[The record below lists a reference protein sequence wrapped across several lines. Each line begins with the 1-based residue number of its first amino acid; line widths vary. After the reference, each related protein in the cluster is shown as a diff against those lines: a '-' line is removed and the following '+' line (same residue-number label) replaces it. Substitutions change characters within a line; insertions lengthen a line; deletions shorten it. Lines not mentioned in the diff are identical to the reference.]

1 MPSTL
6 TTPPRRDNPFD
17 LSDTVPSLDDRT
29 AWRRWATRESYPTA
43 MSEVPAAGPLIPEAS
58 DAQATAEAQIMAA
71 LIDEYGMHRPYTTEG
86 PYGVVSVTP
95 RRHVLRIRIS
105 SKQLPRWFRVLTTA
119 LGSPRSTGLPVEVT
133 DDGLALAVLGARIEL
148 LGVTEAQ
155 WQSVVAST
163 PAEAGARRPLDESLT
178 RQMSATLRRIGL
190 LWDVAERYSTV
201 ELLLAEHAGASY
213 LLDASPGPHGPS
225 VIPLWTA
232 LSLPLELWPC
242 PPAPAVIDARAAVLA
257 AVNAAHPS
265 RAATD
270 PVLALC
276 YLADVEAA
284 EASLRAAE
292 HALTVAQ
299 SVLTDPTYTS
309 VWDGGG
315 WAGNC
320 RRRDGSEK
328 FVAHVEEFLPP
339 GTEIL
344 LMAPETDIVELGHVV
359 LRPHHTELGPER
371 LVGDEVHEV
380 PLSWGT
386 SAYIDLLD
394 WALAAATSPPP
405 REVSP
410 AQLRAVDDDGGL
422 RAAASRAAVQITE
435 AHEAIESAAKHS
447 KHRQPHTHRLVQ
459 QVRVAAD
466 ADPSFHDLILAA
478 HERDVLSIIPLLESL
493 TYLWG
498 KVFSAAGASDGHW
511 NRDEDGEFPHSFT
524 GTISCWT
531 DLPPATLSS
540 EEANTSSVD
549 SASFRRHLAAHR
561 AALDPFVSCYLAAAD
576 SATGTQDFEDR
587 HRAGVEA
594 LRRADLPALQALDP
608 RQPPRDNGRFLRFL
622 ATLPLGLHELDAW
635 FDTVYPSGEAA
646 A

>member
-6 TTPPRRDNPFD
+6 APPPRRDNPFD
-17 LSDTVPSLDDRT
+17 LSDAAPSLDDRT
-29 AWRRWATRESYPTA
+29 AWRRWATRESYPMA
-43 MSEVPAAGPLIPEAS
+43 RSEVTAAGPLIPEA
-58 DAQATAEAQIMAA
+58 DDPQAAAEAQILAT
-71 LIDEYGMHRPYTTEG
+71 LINEYGMHRPFTTGG
-86 PYGVVSVTP
+86 PFGIVSVTP
-95 RRHVLRIRIS
+95 RQHVLRISIS
-105 SKQLPRWFRVLTTA
+105 GDQLPLWSRVLATA
-119 LGSPRSTGLPVEVT
+119 LGFPGASGLPVEVT
-133 DDGLALAVLGARIEL
+133 NDGLALAGLGARIEL
-148 LGVTEAQ
+148 LDVTETQ
-155 WQSVVAST
+155 WRSAAANVSVEGG
-163 PAEAGARRPLDESLT
+163 PRRPLDEDLA

-190 LWDVAERYSTV
+190 LWDVGQRYSTV
-201 ELLLAEHAGASY
+201 ELLLAEHAGATY
-213 LLDASPGPHGPS
+213 LLDASPGPHAPS

-242 PPAPAVIDARAAVLA
+242 PPAPTAIDPRAAVLA
-257 AVNAAHPS
+257 AVNAAHPL

-276 YLADVEAA
+276 HLADIEAA
-284 EASLRAAE
+284 EVSLKAAD

-299 SVLTDPTYTS
+299 SVLTDPAYTS

-320 RRRDGSEK
+320 RRRDGSER
-328 FVAHVEEFLPP
+328 FVAHEDEFLPP

-344 LMAPETDIVELGHVV
+344 LMAPEIDVVELGHVA
-359 LRPHHTELGPER
+359 LRPHDTELGPEQ
-371 LVGDEVHEV
+371 LVGDEIYEV
-380 PLSWGT
+380 PHSWGT

-405 REVSP
+405 RQTPP
-410 AQLRAVDDDGGL
+410 AKLTAVDDDGGL
-422 RAAASRAAVQITE
+422 QAAASRARAQITE
-435 AHEAIESAAKHS
+435 AHEAIENAATHS
-447 KHRQPHTHRLVQ
+447 KHRHEYTRRLLRPVP
-459 QVRVAAD
+459 VAAD
-466 ADPSFHDLILAA
+466 ADPSIADLILAA

-511 NRDEDGEFPHSFT
+511 NEDEYGEFPHSFT
-524 GTISCWT
+524 GTIGCWT

-549 SASFRRHLAAHR
+549 SAAYRRHLAAHR
-561 AALDPFVSCYLAAAD
+561 AALDPFVSCYLTAAD
-576 SATGTQDFEDR
+576 SAAGMQDFEDR

-594 LRRADLPALQALDP
+594 LRRADLTALQALDP

-622 ATLPLGLHELDAW
+622 ASLPLDLHELNAW
-635 FDTVYPSGEAA
+635 FDTAYPIEEDAA
-646 A
+646 